1 MFVNDKMVLQLVAL
15 LKKFQIKKIVVSP
28 GSRHNK
34 LINSLQ
40 ADNYFKLYL
49 VVDERS
55 AAFFA
60 LGLIQESG
68 EPVAVTCSSGTACM
82 NYGSAIVEAFY
93 QRLPLLVLSSDRV
106 PELLNQ
112 CEDQMYDQASTF
124 INCTKYHCLLPVI
137 DTPRDE
143 WYCNR
148 IINEALIELNHHGR
162 GPVHINIP
170 FAAHH
175 GANYDVESLPDAR
188 KITLHQLPMS
198 SSEWKTISARLKGKK
213 VMVVWGQAVYPL
225 NEVEKAEN
233 TFAEKYNVAVLT
245 DKMSNCHAKNAI
257 INTTI
262 TMSIMKDNQAPALQP
277 DVVISIGANYIFN
290 NELKKYLKNGKAEH
304 WQVGYEDKV
313 CDPFHTLTDIFEM
326 PETYF
331 FNMLSENCE
340 SKTNGSYFAEWK
352 AIADIP
358 TLPQMQYC
366 ELYAITKLMSQ
377 LPANCDLQ
385 LANSQTIR
393 MAHYIPIKESIR
405 VNCNRGVNGID
416 GSMSTAVGFGAD
428 SNKPLFYITG
438 ELSFF
443 YDMNSLGNRDIKPNL
458 RIIVINNG
466 LGQEFKNVSFPGSL
480 VLGDDIDKFTAAKG
494 HFACQS
500 KTLVKD
506 YAENLGFEYLTASN
520 KEEFAEVYKR
530 FISKEL
536 TERPMLFEIFTDTK
550 DETQANYSITSIE
563 LKSKFVRKVHD
574 TLMKPELVAVKN
586 LAKKIVK

>member
-1 MFVNDKMVLQLVAL
+1 MFVNDKMVLQLVSL
-15 LKKFQIKKIVVSP
+15 LKKFGISKIVVSP

-40 ADNYFKLYL
+40 YDPYFKLYL

-60 LGLIQESG
+60 LGLIQETG

-124 INCTKYHCLLPVI
+124 ITCTKYHCQLPVI

-148 IINEALIELNHHGR
+148 IINEALIELTHHGR

-175 GANYDVESLPDAR
+175 GTSYDVEQLPDVR
-188 KITLHQLPMS
+188 KITVHQLPMDGKDWKQIS
-198 SSEWKTISARLKGKK
+198 SRLKDKK
-213 VMVVWGQAVYPL
+213 VMIIWGQAVCPL
-225 NEVEKAEN
+225 KTITDAEES
-233 TFAEKYNVAVLT
+233 FAEKYNAAVLT

-262 TMSIMKDNQAPALQP
+262 TMSIMKEQQAPALQP
-277 DVVISIGANYIFN
+277 DIVISIGANYIFN
-290 NELKKYLKNGKAEH
+290 NEIKAYLKKGNAEH
-304 WQVGYEDKV
+304 WQVGREDKV

-326 PETYF
+326 PEEYFFQMLTENCDSKTKNTYF
-331 FNMLSENCE
+331 A
-340 SKTNGSYFAEWK
+340 GWK
-352 AIADIP
+352 EIADLP
-358 TLPQMQYC
+358 TLPDMQYC

-377 LPANCDLQ
+377 LPNGCDLQ

-393 MAHYIPIKESIR
+393 MAHYIPIKEGIR

-416 GSMSTAVGFGAD
+416 GSMSTAVGFGA
-428 SNKPLFYITG
+428 NNNRPLFYITG

-443 YDMNSLGNRDIKPNL
+443 YDMNSLSIRHLSPKT
-458 RIIVINNG
+458 RILLINNSG
-466 LGQEFKNVSFPGSL
+466 GAVMYDQARNTP
-480 VLGDDIDKFTAAKG
+480 T
-494 HFACQS
+494 
-500 KTLVKD
+500 
-506 YAENLGFEYLTASN
+506 ENLPIYLAAGENKVARGWVESLGFKYVSAHN
-520 KEEFAEVYKR
+520 KEEVDAGVKTLLDDSINQPVLLEVFSNLSEDR
-530 FISKEL
+530 FCIG
-536 TERPMLFEIFTDTK
+536 D
-550 DETQANYSITSIE
+550 YV
-563 LKSKFVRKVHD
+563 KSQDQRTFSEKVGGR
-574 TLMKPELVAVKN
+574 LSRMF
-586 LAKKIVK
+586 KK

>member
-1 MFVNDKMVLQLVAL
+1 MFVNNKMVLQLVAL
-15 LKKFQIKKIVVSP
+15 LKKFQIKKIVGSP

-34 LINSLQ
+34 LVNSLQ
-40 ADNYFKLYL
+40 ADNYFELYL

-60 LGLIQESG
+60 LGLIQECG
-68 EPVAVTCSSGTACM
+68 EPVAVTCSSGTACI

-124 INCTKYHCLLPVI
+124 VGCTKYHCQLPVV

-175 GANYDVESLPDAR
+175 GTAYDVESLPDAR
-188 KITLHQLPMS
+188 KITMHQLPMS
-198 SSEWKTISARLKGKK
+198 SSEWKSISARLKDKK
-213 VMVVWGQAVYPL
+213 VMIVWGQAVNPL
-225 NEVEKAEN
+225 KKVEEVEN
-233 TFAEKYNVAVLT
+233 TFAEKYNAAILT

-277 DVVISIGANYIFN
+277 DVVISVGANYIFN
-290 NELKKYLKNGKAEH
+290 NEIKKFLKNGNAEH
-304 WQVGYEDKV
+304 WQVGSEDKV

-326 PETYF
+326 PESYF
-331 FNMLSENCE
+331 FEMLSENCAG
-340 SKTNGSYFAEWK
+340 KTKGSYFADWK

-358 TLPQMQYC
+358 TLPDMQYC

-377 LPANCDLQ
+377 LPSDSDLQ

-393 MAHYIPIKESIR
+393 MAHYIPIKPSIR

-443 YDMNSLGNRDIKPNL
+443 YDMNSLSIRHLSPKT
-458 RIIVINNG
+458 RILLINNQGGAVMYDQPRDTPVEG
-466 LGQEFKNVSFPGSL
+466 LPIYLAAGENK
-480 VLGDDIDKFTAAKG
+480 TAKG
-494 HFACQS
+494 WVES
-500 KTLVKD
+500 
-506 YAENLGFEYLTASN
+506 LGFKYVSAHN
-520 KEEFAEVYKR
+520 
-530 FISKEL
+530 
-536 TERPMLFEIFTDTK
+536 K
-550 DETQANYSITSIE
+550 DEVDAGVKFLLDESIDQPILLEVFTNLSEDRYCIGDYI
-563 LKSKFVRKVHD
+563 KSQDQRSFGEKVSGR
-574 TLMKPELVAVKN
+574 LSRMF
-586 LAKKIVK
+586 KK

>member
-1 MFVNDKMVLQLVAL
+1 MYVNDKMVLQLVAL
-15 LKKFQIKKIVVSP
+15 LKKFGIKKIVVSP

-34 LINSLQ
+34 LINSLE
-40 ADNYFKLYL
+40 ADGSFKLYL

-60 LGLIQESG
+60 LGLIQESD

-124 INCTKYHCLLPVI
+124 IGCTKYHCELPVI

-148 IINEALIELNHHGR
+148 LINEALIELTHHGR

-175 GANYDVESLPDAR
+175 GAAYNVETLPDAR
-188 KITLHQLPMS
+188 KITIHQLPFKE
-198 SSEWKTISARLKGKK
+198 SEWQMISSRLNNKK
-213 VMVVWGQAVYPL
+213 VMIIWGQAVSPL
-225 NEVEKAEN
+225 KEVEISEN
-233 TFAEKYNVAVLT
+233 AFAEKYNVAVLT

-262 TMSIMKDNQAPALQP
+262 TMSIMKDQQIPSLQP
-277 DVVISIGANYIFN
+277 DIVISVGANYIFN
-290 NELKKYLKNGKAEH
+290 NEIKAFLKKGKAEH
-304 WQVGYEDKV
+304 WQVGLEDKV

-326 PETYF
+326 PEAYF
-331 FNMLSENCE
+331 FNMLVDNCVSKSEGTYYTDW
-340 SKTNGSYFAEWK
+340 KT
-352 AIADIP
+352 IADLP
-358 TLPQMQYC
+358 TVPDMQYC

-428 SNKPLFYITG
+428 SDKPLFYITG

-443 YDMNSLGNRDIKPNL
+443 YDMNSLSIRHLSKKT
-458 RIIVINNG
+458 RILLINNQG
-466 LGQEFKNVSFPGSL
+466 GAVMY
-480 VLGDDIDKFTAAKG
+480 DKPRNTATNELPIYLAAGESKVAKG
-494 HFACQS
+494 WVES
-500 KTLVKD
+500 
-506 YAENLGFEYLTASN
+506 LGFKYLTATN
-520 KEEFAEVYKR
+520 KKEVDAGVNVLLDESINSPVLLEVFTNLSEDKFCICDYLRSQDQRSFGEKVSEK
-530 FISKEL
+530 ISS
-536 TERPMLFEIFTDTK
+536 MF
-550 DETQANYSITSIE
+550 
-563 LKSKFVRKVHD
+563 
-574 TLMKPELVAVKN
+574 
-586 LAKKIVK
+586 KK

>member
-1 MFVNDKMVLQLVAL
+1 MYVNDKMVLQLIAL
-15 LKKFQIKKIVVSP
+15 LKKFGIKKIVVSP

-34 LINSLQ
+34 FVNSLQ
-40 ADNYFKLYL
+40 VDGSFKLYL

-82 NYGSAIVEAFY
+82 NYGSAIVEAYY

-112 CEDQMYDQASTF
+112 CEDQMYDQVSTF
-124 INCTKYHCLLPVI
+124 ATCTKYHCQLPVVESSI
-137 DTPRDE
+137 DE

-148 IINEALIELNHHGR
+148 IINEALIELTHHGR

-170 FAAHH
+170 FANHH
-175 GANYDVESLPDAR
+175 GTAYDVKELPDVR
-188 KITLHQLPMS
+188 KITLHQLPMLSDDWNLLS
-198 SSEWKTISARLKGKK
+198 SRLKGKK
-213 VMVVWGQAVYPL
+213 VMVVWGQSVVPL
-225 NEVEKAEN
+225 KEVEIAEN
-233 TFAEKYNVAVLT
+233 AFADKYDVTVLT

-262 TMSIMKDNQAPALQP
+262 TMSIMKYNQAPALQP
-277 DVVISIGANYIFN
+277 DIVISVGANYIFN
-290 NELKKYLKNGKAEH
+290 NELKRYLKNGNAEH
-304 WQVGYEDKV
+304 WQVGMEDKV

-331 FNMLSENCE
+331 FNMLAEKGECNA
-340 SKTNGSYFAEWK
+340 KGSYFADWK

-358 TLPQMQYC
+358 TLPDMQYC

-377 LPANCDLQ
+377 LPENCDLQ

-428 SNKPLFYITG
+428 SNRLLFYITG

-443 YDMNSLGNRDIKPNL
+443 YDMNSLSIRHISPKT
-458 RIIVINNG
+458 RILLINNQG
-466 LGQEFKNVSFPGSL
+466 GAVMY
-480 VLGDDIDKFTAAKG
+480 DKPRNTPTDELPIYLAAGETKVAKG
-494 HFACQS
+494 WVES
-500 KTLVKD
+500 
-506 YAENLGFEYLTASN
+506 LGFKYLIAHN
-520 KEEFAEVYKR
+520 KKEVDAGVKVLLDEDIERPILLEVFTNLSEDRYCIGDYIQSQDQRTFAE
-530 FISKEL
+530 
-536 TERPMLFEIFTDTK
+536 
-550 DETQANYSITSIE
+550 
-563 LKSKFVRKVHD
+563 KVGGK
-574 TLMKPELVAVKN
+574 LSRMF
-586 LAKKIVK
+586 KK

>member
-1 MFVNDKMVLQLVAL
+1 MYVNDKMVLQLVAL
-15 LKKFQIKKIVVSP
+15 LKKFGIKKIVVSP

-34 LINSLQ
+34 LINSLE
-40 ADNYFKLYL
+40 ADGSFKLYL

-60 LGLIQESG
+60 LGLIQESD

-124 INCTKYHCLLPVI
+124 IGCTKYHCELPVI

-148 IINEALIELNHHGR
+148 LINEALIELTHHGR

-175 GANYDVESLPDAR
+175 GAAYNVETLPDAR
-188 KITLHQLPMS
+188 KITIHQLPFKE
-198 SSEWKTISARLKGKK
+198 SEWQMISSRLNNKK
-213 VMVVWGQAVYPL
+213 VMIIWGQAVSPL
-225 NEVEKAEN
+225 KEVEISEN
-233 TFAEKYNVAVLT
+233 AFAEKYNAAVLT

-262 TMSIMKDNQAPALQP
+262 TMSIMKDQQIPSLQP
-277 DVVISIGANYIFN
+277 DIVISVGANYIFN
-290 NELKKYLKNGKAEH
+290 NEIKAFLKKGKAEH
-304 WQVGYEDKV
+304 WQVGLEDKV

-326 PETYF
+326 PEAYF
-331 FNMLSENCE
+331 FNMLVDNSVSKSEGTYYTDW
-340 SKTNGSYFAEWK
+340 KT
-352 AIADIP
+352 IADLP
-358 TLPQMQYC
+358 TVPDMQYC

-428 SNKPLFYITG
+428 SDKPLFYITG

-443 YDMNSLGNRDIKPNL
+443 YDMNSLSIRHLSKKT
-458 RIIVINNG
+458 RILLINNQG
-466 LGQEFKNVSFPGSL
+466 GAVMY
-480 VLGDDIDKFTAAKG
+480 DKPRNTATNELPIYLAAGESKVAKG
-494 HFACQS
+494 WVES
-500 KTLVKD
+500 
-506 YAENLGFEYLTASN
+506 LGFKYLTATN
-520 KEEFAEVYKR
+520 KKEVDAGINVLLDESINSPVLLEVFTNLSEDKFCICDYLRSQDQRSFGEKVSEK
-530 FISKEL
+530 ISS
-536 TERPMLFEIFTDTK
+536 MF
-550 DETQANYSITSIE
+550 
-563 LKSKFVRKVHD
+563 
-574 TLMKPELVAVKN
+574 
-586 LAKKIVK
+586 KK

>member
-1 MFVNDKMVLQLVAL
+1 MYVNDKMVLQLVAL
-15 LKKFQIKKIVVSP
+15 LKKFGIKKVVVSP

-34 LINSLQ
+34 LINTLQ
-40 ADNYFKLYL
+40 ADGSFKLYL

-60 LGLIQESG
+60 LGLIQECG
-68 EPVAVTCSSGTACM
+68 DPVAVTCSSGTACM

-124 INCTKYHCLLPVI
+124 IGCTKYHCQLPVI

-148 IINEALIELNHHGR
+148 LINEALIELTHHGR

-175 GANYDVESLPDAR
+175 GTAYDVESLPDVR
-188 KITLHQLPMS
+188 KITLHQLPMKSVDWKSVS
-198 SSEWKTISARLKGKK
+198 SRLKGKK
-213 VMVVWGQAVYPL
+213 VMIIWGQAVVPL
-225 NEVEKAEN
+225 KDVEASEN
-233 TFAEKYNVAVLT
+233 VFAEKYDAAVLT
-245 DKMSNCHAKNAI
+245 DKMSNCHANNAI

-262 TMSIMKDNQAPALQP
+262 TMSIMKEQQAPALQP
-277 DVVISIGANYIFN
+277 DVVISVGANYIFN
-290 NELKKYLKNGKAEH
+290 NEIKSYLKNGHAEH
-304 WQVGYEDKV
+304 WQVGMEDKV

-326 PETYF
+326 PEACF
-331 FNMLSENCE
+331 FEMLVENCE
-340 SKTNGSYFAEWK
+340 SKTKGSYFAEWK

-358 TLPQMQYC
+358 TLPDMQYC

-377 LPANCDLQ
+377 LPASCDLQ

-393 MAHYIPIKESIR
+393 MAHYIPIKDSIR

-428 SNKPLFYITG
+428 SDKPLFYITG

-443 YDMNSLGNRDIKPNL
+443 YDMNSLCIRHLSKKT
-458 RIIVINNG
+458 RILLINNQG
-466 LGQEFKNVSFPGSL
+466 GAVMYDRPRG
-480 VLGDDIDKFTAAKG
+480 TATADLPIYLAAGENKIAKG
-494 HFACQS
+494 W
-500 KTLVKD
+500 
-506 YAENLGFEYLTASN
+506 AESLGFKY
-520 KEEFAEVYKR
+520 
-530 FISKEL
+530 
-536 TERPMLFEIFTDTK
+536 
-550 DETQANYSITSIE
+550 
-563 LKSKFVRKVHD
+563 
-574 TLMKPELVAVKN
+574 
-586 LAKKIVK
+586 

>member
-15 LKKFQIKKIVVSP
+15 LKKFGVSKIVVSP

-55 AAFFA
+55 AGFFA
-60 LGLIQESG
+60 LGLIQETG
-68 EPVAVTCSSGTACM
+68 EPVAVTCSSGTACI

-124 INCTKYHCLLPVI
+124 VNCTKYHCQLPVV

-148 IINEALIELNHHGR
+148 IINEALIELTHHGR

-170 FAAHH
+170 FAQHH
-175 GANYDVESLPDAR
+175 GTNYDVVALPDAR
-188 KITLHQLPMS
+188 KITLHQLPMTETDWKSVS
-198 SSEWKTISARLKGKK
+198 SRLVGKK
-213 VMVVWGQAVYPL
+213 VMIVWGQSVVPL
-225 NEVEKAEN
+225 RDVEKSEN
-233 TFAEKYNVAVLT
+233 EFAKKYNAVVLT
-245 DKMSNCHAKNAI
+245 DKMSNCHANNAI

-262 TMSIMKDNQAPALQP
+262 TMSIMKYNQASSLQP
-277 DVVISIGANYIFN
+277 DIVISIGANYIFN
-290 NELKKYLKNGKAEH
+290 NELKAYLKSGNAEH
-304 WQVGYEDKV
+304 WQVGLEDKV

-326 PETYF
+326 PEKYF
-331 FNMLSENCE
+331 FDKLSENVVSE
-340 SKTNGSYFAEWK
+340 TASNYYEGWK
-352 AIADIP
+352 IISEIP
-358 TLPQMQYC
+358 ALPDMQYC

-377 LPANCDLQ
+377 LPENCDLQ

-393 MAHYIPIKESIR
+393 MAHYIPINNNIR

-416 GSMSTAVGFGAD
+416 GSMSTAVGFGSESD
-428 SNKPLFYITG
+428 KPLYYITG

-443 YDMNSLGNRDIKPNL
+443 YDMNSLSIRHLSKKM
-458 RIIVINNG
+458 RILLINNQG
-466 LGQEFKNVSFPGSL
+466 GAVMY
-480 VLGDDIDKFTAAKG
+480 DKPRNTPTNNLPIYLAAGENKVAKG
-494 HFACQS
+494 W
-500 KTLVKD
+500 
-506 YAENLGFEYLTASN
+506 AESLGFKYLTATN
-520 KEEFAEVYKR
+520 KEEVDSGVKTLLDDKIESPVLLEVFTNLSEDR
-530 FISKEL
+530 FCIN
-536 TERPMLFEIFTDTK
+536 D
-550 DETQANYSITSIE
+550 Y
-563 LKSKFVRKVHD
+563 VRSQDQRSLIDKV
-574 TLMKPELVAVKN
+574 LVRLNKMFQ
-586 LAKKIVK
+586 K

>member
-34 LINSLQ
+34 LVNTLQ

-124 INCTKYHCLLPVI
+124 INCTKYHCQLPVI

-198 SSEWKTISARLKGKK
+198 SSEWETISARLKGKK

-225 NEVEKAEN
+225 KEVEKAEN
-233 TFAEKYNVAVLT
+233 SFSEKYNVAVLT

-262 TMSIMKDNQAPALQP
+262 TMSIMKENQAPALQP

-290 NELKKYLKNGKAEH
+290 NELKRYLKNGKAEH
-304 WQVGYEDKV
+304 WQVGFEDKV

-443 YDMNSLGNRDIKPNL
+443 YDMNSLSIRHLSNKT
-458 RIIVINNG
+458 RILLINNQGGAVMYDQPRNTPVEG
-466 LGQEFKNVSFPGSL
+466 LPIYLAAGETK
-480 VLGDDIDKFTAAKG
+480 TAKG
-494 HFACQS
+494 WVES
-500 KTLVKD
+500 
-506 YAENLGFEYLTASN
+506 LGFKYLSAKN
-520 KEEFAEVYKR
+520 KEEVDAGVNVLLDESINQPVLLEV
-530 FISKEL
+530 
-536 TERPMLFEIFTDTK
+536 FTNLSEDRYCIG
-550 DETQANYSITSIE
+550 DYIHSQDQRSFGE
-563 LKSKFVRKVHD
+563 KVSGR
-574 TLMKPELVAVKN
+574 LSRMF
-586 LAKKIVK
+586 KK

>member
-1 MFVNDKMVLQLVAL
+1 MFVNNKMVLQLVAL

-34 LINSLQ
+34 LVNSLQ
-40 ADNYFKLYL
+40 ADNYFELYL

-60 LGLIQESG
+60 LGLIQECG
-68 EPVAVTCSSGTACM
+68 EPVAVTCSSGTACI

-124 INCTKYHCLLPVI
+124 VGCTKYHCQLPVV

-175 GANYDVESLPDAR
+175 GTAYDVESLPDAR
-188 KITLHQLPMS
+188 KITMHQLPMS
-198 SSEWKTISARLKGKK
+198 SSEWKSISARLKDKK
-213 VMVVWGQAVYPL
+213 VMIVWGQAVNPL
-225 NEVEKAEN
+225 KKVEEVEN
-233 TFAEKYNVAVLT
+233 TFAEKYNAAILT

-277 DVVISIGANYIFN
+277 DVVISVGANYIFN
-290 NELKKYLKNGKAEH
+290 NEIKKFLKNGNAEH
-304 WQVGYEDKV
+304 WQVGSEDKV

-326 PETYF
+326 PESYF
-331 FNMLSENCE
+331 FEMLSENCAG
-340 SKTNGSYFAEWK
+340 KTKGSYFADWK

-358 TLPQMQYC
+358 TLPDMQYC

-377 LPANCDLQ
+377 LPPDSDLQ

-393 MAHYIPIKESIR
+393 MAHYIPIKPSIR

-443 YDMNSLGNRDIKPNL
+443 YDMNSLSIRHLSPKT
-458 RIIVINNG
+458 RILLINNQGGAVMYDQPRDTPVEG
-466 LGQEFKNVSFPGSL
+466 LPIYLAAGENK
-480 VLGDDIDKFTAAKG
+480 TAKG
-494 HFACQS
+494 WVES
-500 KTLVKD
+500 
-506 YAENLGFEYLTASN
+506 LGFKYVSAHN
-520 KEEFAEVYKR
+520 
-530 FISKEL
+530 
-536 TERPMLFEIFTDTK
+536 K
-550 DETQANYSITSIE
+550 DEVDAGVKVLLDESIDQPILLEVFTNLSEDRYCIGDYI
-563 LKSKFVRKVHD
+563 KSQDQRSFGEKVSGR
-574 TLMKPELVAVKN
+574 LSRMF
-586 LAKKIVK
+586 KK

>member
-15 LKKFQIKKIVVSP
+15 LKKFGVSKIVVSP

-40 ADNYFKLYL
+40 ADNFFKLYL

-60 LGLIQESG
+60 LGLIQECG
-68 EPVAVTCSSGTACM
+68 DPVAVTCSSGTACM

-124 INCTKYHCLLPVI
+124 ATCTKYHCQLPVI

-148 IINEALIELNHHGR
+148 LINEALIELTHHGR

-175 GANYDVESLPDAR
+175 GTAYDVENLPDAR
-188 KITLHQLPMS
+188 KITLHRLPMDKK
-198 SSEWKTISARLKGKK
+198 EWENISARLMDKK
-213 VMVVWGQAVYPL
+213 VMVIWGQAVCPL
-225 NEVEKAEN
+225 KDVEAAEN
-233 TFAEKYNVAVLT
+233 KFAEKYDAVVLT
-245 DKMSNCHAKNAI
+245 DKMSNCHANNAI

-262 TMSIMKDNQAPALQP
+262 TMRVMKRQQAPALQP
-277 DVVISIGANYIFN
+277 DIVISIGANYIFN
-290 NELKKYLKNGKAEH
+290 NEIKAYLRNGKAEH
-304 WQVGYEDKV
+304 WQVGLEDKV
-313 CDPFHTLTDIFEM
+313 CDPFHTLTDMFEM
-326 PETYF
+326 PEAYF
-331 FNMLSENCE
+331 FAMLTEHCGG
-340 SKTNGSYFAEWK
+340 KTQGSYFRGWKEIAE
-352 AIADIP
+352 IP
-358 TLPQMQYC
+358 TLPDMQYC

-377 LPANCDLQ
+377 LPSNCDLQ

-393 MAHYIPIKESIR
+393 MAHYIPIKNGIR

-416 GSMSTAVGFGAD
+416 GSMSTAVGYGAE
-428 SNKPLFYITG
+428 SNRLLFYITG

-443 YDMNSLGNRDIKPNL
+443 YDMNSLSIRHLSPKT
-458 RIIVINNG
+458 RILLTNNHGGAVMYDQPRNTPIEG
-466 LGQEFKNVSFPGSL
+466 LPIYLAAGESKH
-480 VLGDDIDKFTAAKG
+480 AKG
-494 HFACQS
+494 W
-500 KTLVKD
+500 
-506 YAENLGFEYLTASN
+506 AESLGFRYLSATN
-520 KEEFAEVYKR
+520 KEEVDAGVKVLLDESIDTPVILEVFTNLSEDR
-530 FISKEL
+530 FC
-536 TERPMLFEIFTDTK
+536 
-550 DETQANYSITSIE
+550 IE
-563 LKSKFVRKVHD
+563 DYIQSQDQRTFIEKVVGKLSRILKK
-574 TLMKPELVAVKN
+574 
-586 LAKKIVK
+586 

>member
-1 MFVNDKMVLQLVAL
+1 MYVNDKMVLQLVAL
-15 LKKFQIKKIVVSP
+15 LKKFRIKKIVVSP

-34 LINSLQ
+34 LINTLEAEGS
-40 ADNYFKLYL
+40 FKLYL

-60 LGLIQESG
+60 LGLIQECG

-124 INCTKYHCLLPVI
+124 ITCTKYHCQLPVI

-175 GANYDVESLPDAR
+175 GTAYDVDILPDAR
-188 KITLHQLPMS
+188 KISMHQLPMM
-198 SSEWKTISARLKGKK
+198 SSEWKSISARLRGKK
-213 VMVVWGQAVYPL
+213 VMIIWGQAVSPL
-225 NEVEKAEN
+225 KDVETAEN
-233 TFAEKYNVAVLT
+233 SFAEMYDAAILT
-245 DKMSNCHAKNAI
+245 DKMSNCHSKNAI

-262 TMSIMKDNQAPALQP
+262 TMNIMKDNQVPALQP
-277 DVVISIGANYIFN
+277 DIVISVGANYIFN
-290 NELKKYLKNGKAEH
+290 NEIKAFLKKGNAEH
-304 WQVGYEDKV
+304 WQVGLEDKV

-326 PETYF
+326 PEAYF
-331 FNMLSENCE
+331 FNMLTENCDN
-340 SKTNGSYFAEWK
+340 KTKGSYFADWK
-352 AIADIP
+352 VIADIP
-358 TLPQMQYC
+358 TLPDMQYC

-393 MAHYIPIKESIR
+393 MAHYIPIKDDIR

-416 GSMSTAVGFGAD
+416 GSMSTALGFGAE
-428 SNKPLFYITG
+428 SGRPLFYITG

-443 YDMNSLGNRDIKPNL
+443 YDMNSLSIRHLSNKT
-458 RIIVINNG
+458 RILLINNHGGAVMYDQPRNTPVEG
-466 LGQEFKNVSFPGSL
+466 LPIYLAAGETK
-480 VLGDDIDKFTAAKG
+480 IAKG
-494 HFACQS
+494 WVES
-500 KTLVKD
+500 
-506 YAENLGFEYLTASN
+506 LGFKYISAKN
-520 KEEFAEVYKR
+520 KGEVDAGVKMLLDES
-530 FISKEL
+530 ISQPIVLEVFTNLSEDRYCIGDYIKSQDQRSFGEKVSSRL
-536 TERPMLFEIFTDTK
+536 SRML
-550 DETQANYSITSIE
+550 
-563 LKSKFVRKVHD
+563 
-574 TLMKPELVAVKN
+574 
-586 LAKKIVK
+586 KK

>member
-1 MFVNDKMVLQLVAL
+1 MFVNDKLVLQLVSL
-15 LKKFQIKKIVVSP
+15 LKKFGISKIVVSP

-40 ADNYFKLYL
+40 NDPFFKLYL

-68 EPVAVTCSSGTACM
+68 EPVAITCSSGTACM

-124 INCTKYHCLLPVI
+124 ITCTKYHCQLPVI

-148 IINEALIELNHHGR
+148 LINEALIELTHHGR

-170 FAAHH
+170 FAKHH
-175 GANYDVESLPDAR
+175 GTAYDVEKLPDVR
-188 KITLHQLPMS
+188 KITLHQLPMNS
-198 SSEWKTISARLKGKK
+198 EEWKKISLRLKDKK
-213 VMVVWGQAVYPL
+213 VMIIWGQTVCQLEAVA
-225 NEVEKAEN
+225 KAEEG
-233 TFAEKYNVAVLT
+233 FAEKYNVAVLT

-262 TMSIMKDNQAPALQP
+262 TMSLMNAQQAPALQP

-290 NELKKYLKNGKAEH
+290 NEIKIYLKDGNAEH
-304 WQVGYEDKV
+304 WQVGREDKV
-313 CDPFHTLTDIFEM
+313 CDPFHTLSDIFEM
-326 PETYF
+326 PEDYFFQMLTENCDCETNDTYF
-331 FNMLSENCE
+331 A
-340 SKTNGSYFAEWK
+340 GWK
-352 AIADIP
+352 EIADIP
-358 TLPQMQYC
+358 TLPDMQYC

-377 LPANCDLQ
+377 LPDDCDLQ

-393 MAHYIPIKESIR
+393 MAHYIPIKDGIR

-416 GSMSTAVGFGAD
+416 GSMSTAVGYGA
-428 SNKPLFYITG
+428 SNNRPLFYITG

-443 YDMNSLGNRDIKPNL
+443 YDMNSLSIRHLSPQM
-458 RIIVINNG
+458 RILLINNSG
-466 LGQEFKNVSFPGSL
+466 GAVMYDQARNTPIANLPIYLAAGENKV
-480 VLGDDIDKFTAAKG
+480 AKG
-494 HFACQS
+494 WVES
-500 KTLVKD
+500 
-506 YAENLGFEYLTASN
+506 LGFKYLSAH
-520 KEEFAEVYKR
+520 
-530 FISKEL
+530 SKEDVDAGV
-536 TERPMLFEIFTDTK
+536 EILLD
-550 DETQANYSITSIE
+550 QSINQPVLLEVFSNLSEDRYCINDY
-563 LKSKFVRKVHD
+563 VRSQDHRSLAEKVSGR
-574 TLMKPELVAVKN
+574 LSRMF
-586 LAKKIVK
+586 KK

>member
-15 LKKFQIKKIVVSP
+15 LKKFQIKRIVVSP

-34 LINSLQ
+34 LVNSLQ
-40 ADNYFKLYL
+40 ADNFFKLYL

-60 LGLIQESG
+60 LGLIQECG

-93 QRLPLLVLSSDRV
+93 QRLPLLVLSSDRI

-124 INCTKYHCLLPVI
+124 IECTKYHCQLPVI
-137 DTPRDE
+137 DNPIDE

-148 IINEALIELNHHGR
+148 IINEALIELDHHGR

-175 GANYDVESLPDAR
+175 GTTYDVASLPDAR
-188 KITLHQLPMS
+188 KITMHQLPMKP
-198 SSEWKTISARLKGKK
+198 SEWRTISARLKGKK
-213 VMVVWGQAVYPL
+213 VMVIWGQAVNPL
-225 NEVEKAEN
+225 KDVEMAEKA
-233 TFAEKYNVAVLT
+233 FAKKYNVAVLT
-245 DKMSNCHAKNAI
+245 DKISNCHVDNAI

-262 TMSIMKDNQAPALQP
+262 TMNIMKKNQVPALQP

-290 NELKKYLKNGKAEH
+290 NEIKSFLKKGNAEH
-304 WQVGYEDKV
+304 WQVGREDKV

-326 PETYF
+326 PEEYF
-331 FNMLSENCE
+331 FNMLSENCQN
-340 SKTNGSYFAEWK
+340 KTTGSYFAEWK

-358 TLPQMQYC
+358 TLPEMQYC

-377 LPANCDLQ
+377 LPSNCDLQ

-416 GSMSTAVGFGAD
+416 GSMSTAIGFGAN

-443 YDMNSLGNRDIKPNL
+443 YDMNSLSIRHLSNKI
-458 RIIVINNG
+458 RILLINNEGGAVMYDQPRNTPVEG
-466 LGQEFKNVSFPGSL
+466 LPIYLAAGETK
-480 VLGDDIDKFTAAKG
+480 TAKG
-494 HFACQS
+494 WVES
-500 KTLVKD
+500 
-506 YAENLGFEYLTASN
+506 LGFKYLSAN
-520 KEEFAEVYKR
+520 N
-530 FISKEL
+530 
-536 TERPMLFEIFTDTK
+536 K
-550 DETQANYSITSIE
+550 DEVDVGVKVLLDESINQPILLEVFTNLSEDRYCINDY
-563 LKSKFVRKVHD
+563 VRSQDQRSFGEKVSEK
-574 TLMKPELVAVKN
+574 LSRMF
-586 LAKKIVK
+586 KK

>member
-1 MFVNDKMVLQLVAL
+1 MYVNDKMVLQLVAL
-15 LKKFQIKKIVVSP
+15 LKKFGIKRIVVSP

-34 LINSLQ
+34 LINSLE
-40 ADNYFKLYL
+40 ADGSFKLYL

-60 LGLIQESG
+60 LGLIQESD

-124 INCTKYHCLLPVI
+124 IGCTKYHCELPVI

-148 IINEALIELNHHGR
+148 LINEALIELTHHGR

-175 GANYDVESLPDAR
+175 GAAYNVETLPDAR
-188 KITLHQLPMS
+188 KITIHQLPFKE
-198 SSEWKTISARLKGKK
+198 SEWQMISSRLNNKK
-213 VMVVWGQAVYPL
+213 VMIIWGQAVSPL
-225 NEVEKAEN
+225 KEVETSEN
-233 TFAEKYNVAVLT
+233 AFAEKYNVAVLT

-262 TMSIMKDNQAPALQP
+262 TMSIMKDQQIPSLQP
-277 DVVISIGANYIFN
+277 DIVISVGANYIFN
-290 NELKKYLKNGKAEH
+290 NEIKAFLKKGKAEH
-304 WQVGYEDKV
+304 WQVGLEDKV

-326 PETYF
+326 PEAYF
-331 FNMLSENCE
+331 FNMLVDNCVSKSEGTYYTDW
-340 SKTNGSYFAEWK
+340 KTL
-352 AIADIP
+352 ADLP
-358 TLPQMQYC
+358 TVPDMQYC

-428 SNKPLFYITG
+428 SDKPLFYITG

-443 YDMNSLGNRDIKPNL
+443 YDMNSLSIRHLSKKT
-458 RIIVINNG
+458 RILLINNQG
-466 LGQEFKNVSFPGSL
+466 GAVMY
-480 VLGDDIDKFTAAKG
+480 DKPRNTATNELPIYLAAGESKVAKG
-494 HFACQS
+494 WVES
-500 KTLVKD
+500 
-506 YAENLGFEYLTASN
+506 LGFKYLTATN
-520 KEEFAEVYKR
+520 KKEVDAGVNVLLDESINSPVLLEVFTNLSEDKFCIYDYLRSQDQRSFGEKVSGK
-530 FISKEL
+530 ISS
-536 TERPMLFEIFTDTK
+536 MF
-550 DETQANYSITSIE
+550 
-563 LKSKFVRKVHD
+563 
-574 TLMKPELVAVKN
+574 
-586 LAKKIVK
+586 KK

>member
-15 LKKFQIKKIVVSP
+15 LKKFGVSKIVVSP

-55 AAFFA
+55 AGFFA
-60 LGLIQESG
+60 LGLIQETG
-68 EPVAVTCSSGTACM
+68 EPVAVTCSSGTACI

-124 INCTKYHCLLPVI
+124 VNCTKYHCQLPVV

-148 IINEALIELNHHGR
+148 IINEALIELTHHGR

-170 FAAHH
+170 FAQHH
-175 GANYDVESLPDAR
+175 GTSYDVVALPDAR
-188 KITLHQLPMS
+188 KITLHQLPMTETDWKSVS
-198 SSEWKTISARLKGKK
+198 SRLVGKK
-213 VMVVWGQAVYPL
+213 VMIVWGQSVVPL
-225 NEVEKAEN
+225 RDVEKSEN
-233 TFAEKYNVAVLT
+233 EFAKKYNAVVLT
-245 DKMSNCHAKNAI
+245 DKMSNCHANNAI

-262 TMSIMKDNQAPALQP
+262 TMSIMKYNQASSLQP
-277 DVVISIGANYIFN
+277 DIVISIGANYIFN
-290 NELKKYLKNGKAEH
+290 NELKAYLKSGNAEH
-304 WQVGYEDKV
+304 WQVGLEDKV

-326 PETYF
+326 PEKYF
-331 FNMLSENCE
+331 FDKLSENVVSE
-340 SKTNGSYFAEWK
+340 TASNYYEGWK
-352 AIADIP
+352 IISEIP
-358 TLPQMQYC
+358 ALPDMQYC

-377 LPANCDLQ
+377 LPENCDLQ

-393 MAHYIPIKESIR
+393 MAHYIPINNNIR

-416 GSMSTAVGFGAD
+416 GSMSTAVGFGSESD
-428 SNKPLFYITG
+428 KPLYYITG

-443 YDMNSLGNRDIKPNL
+443 YDMNSLSIRHLSKKM
-458 RIIVINNG
+458 RILLINNQG
-466 LGQEFKNVSFPGSL
+466 GAVMY
-480 VLGDDIDKFTAAKG
+480 DKPRNTPTNNLPIYLAAGENKVAKG
-494 HFACQS
+494 W
-500 KTLVKD
+500 
-506 YAENLGFEYLTASN
+506 AESLGFKYLTATN
-520 KEEFAEVYKR
+520 KEEVDSGVKTLLDDKIESPVLLEVFTNLSEDR
-530 FISKEL
+530 FCIN
-536 TERPMLFEIFTDTK
+536 D
-550 DETQANYSITSIE
+550 Y
-563 LKSKFVRKVHD
+563 VRSQDQRSLIDKV
-574 TLMKPELVAVKN
+574 LVRLNKMFQ
-586 LAKKIVK
+586 K

>member
-1 MFVNDKMVLQLVAL
+1 MYVNDKMVLQLVAL
-15 LKKFQIKKIVVSP
+15 LKKFGIKRIVVSP

-34 LINSLQ
+34 LINSLE
-40 ADNYFKLYL
+40 ADGSFKLYL

-60 LGLIQESG
+60 LGLIQESD

-124 INCTKYHCLLPVI
+124 IGCTKYHCELPVI

-148 IINEALIELNHHGR
+148 LINEALIELTHHGR

-175 GANYDVESLPDAR
+175 GAAYNVETLPDAR
-188 KITLHQLPMS
+188 KITIHQLPFKE
-198 SSEWKTISARLKGKK
+198 SEWQMISSRLNNKK
-213 VMVVWGQAVYPL
+213 VMIIWGQAVSPL
-225 NEVEKAEN
+225 KEVETSEN
-233 TFAEKYNVAVLT
+233 AFAEKYNVAVLT

-262 TMSIMKDNQAPALQP
+262 TMSIMKDQQIPSLQP
-277 DVVISIGANYIFN
+277 DIVISVGANYIFN
-290 NELKKYLKNGKAEH
+290 NEIKAFLKKGKAEH
-304 WQVGYEDKV
+304 WQVGLEDKV

-326 PETYF
+326 PEAYF
-331 FNMLSENCE
+331 FNMLVDNCVSKSEGTYYTDW
-340 SKTNGSYFAEWK
+340 KT
-352 AIADIP
+352 IADLP
-358 TLPQMQYC
+358 TVPDMQYC

-428 SNKPLFYITG
+428 SDKPLFYITG

-443 YDMNSLGNRDIKPNL
+443 YDMNSLSIRHLSKKT
-458 RIIVINNG
+458 RILLINNQG
-466 LGQEFKNVSFPGSL
+466 GAVMY
-480 VLGDDIDKFTAAKG
+480 DKPRNTATNELPIYLAAGESKVAKG
-494 HFACQS
+494 WVES
-500 KTLVKD
+500 
-506 YAENLGFEYLTASN
+506 LGFKYLTATN
-520 KEEFAEVYKR
+520 KKDVDAGVNVLLDESINSPVLLEVFTNLSEDKFCIYDYLRSQDQRSFGEKVSEK
-530 FISKEL
+530 ISS
-536 TERPMLFEIFTDTK
+536 MF
-550 DETQANYSITSIE
+550 
-563 LKSKFVRKVHD
+563 
-574 TLMKPELVAVKN
+574 
-586 LAKKIVK
+586 KK

>member
-1 MFVNDKMVLQLVAL
+1 MYVNDKMVLQLVAL
-15 LKKFQIKKIVVSP
+15 LKKFGIKKIVVSP

-34 LINSLQ
+34 LINSLE
-40 ADNYFKLYL
+40 ADGSFKLYL

-60 LGLIQESG
+60 LGLIQESD

-124 INCTKYHCLLPVI
+124 IGCTKYHCELPVI

-148 IINEALIELNHHGR
+148 LINEALIELTHHGR

-175 GANYDVESLPDAR
+175 GAAYNVETLPDAR
-188 KITLHQLPMS
+188 KITIHQLPFKE
-198 SSEWKTISARLKGKK
+198 SEWQMISSRLNNKK
-213 VMVVWGQAVYPL
+213 VMIIWGQAVSPL
-225 NEVEKAEN
+225 KEVEISEN
-233 TFAEKYNVAVLT
+233 AFAEKYNVAVLT

-262 TMSIMKDNQAPALQP
+262 TMSIMKDQQIPSLQP
-277 DVVISIGANYIFN
+277 DIVISVGANYIFN
-290 NELKKYLKNGKAEH
+290 NEIKAFLKKGKAEH
-304 WQVGYEDKV
+304 WQVGLEDKV

-326 PETYF
+326 PEAYF
-331 FNMLSENCE
+331 FNMLVDNCVSKSEGTYYTDW
-340 SKTNGSYFAEWK
+340 KT
-352 AIADIP
+352 IADLP
-358 TLPQMQYC
+358 TVPDMQYC

-428 SNKPLFYITG
+428 CDKPLFYITG

-443 YDMNSLGNRDIKPNL
+443 YDMNSLSIRHLSKKT
-458 RIIVINNG
+458 RILLINNQG
-466 LGQEFKNVSFPGSL
+466 GAVMY
-480 VLGDDIDKFTAAKG
+480 DKPRNTATNELPIYLAAGESKVAKG
-494 HFACQS
+494 WVES
-500 KTLVKD
+500 
-506 YAENLGFEYLTASN
+506 LGFKYLTATN
-520 KEEFAEVYKR
+520 KKEVDAGVNVLLDESINSPVLLEVFTNLSEDKFCICDYLRSQDQRSFGEKVSEK
-530 FISKEL
+530 ISS
-536 TERPMLFEIFTDTK
+536 MF
-550 DETQANYSITSIE
+550 
-563 LKSKFVRKVHD
+563 
-574 TLMKPELVAVKN
+574 
-586 LAKKIVK
+586 KK

>member
-1 MFVNDKMVLQLVAL
+1 MYVNDKMVLQLVAL
-15 LKKFQIKKIVVSP
+15 LKKFGIKRIVVSP

-34 LINSLQ
+34 LINSLE
-40 ADNYFKLYL
+40 ADGSFKLYL

-60 LGLIQESG
+60 LGLIQESD

-124 INCTKYHCLLPVI
+124 IGCTKYHCELPVI

-148 IINEALIELNHHGR
+148 LINEALIELTHHGR

-175 GANYDVESLPDAR
+175 GAAYNVETLPDAR
-188 KITLHQLPMS
+188 KITIHQLPFKE
-198 SSEWKTISARLKGKK
+198 SEWQMISSRLNNKK
-213 VMVVWGQAVYPL
+213 VMIIWGQAVSPL
-225 NEVEKAEN
+225 KEVETSEN
-233 TFAEKYNVAVLT
+233 AFAEQYNVAVLT

-262 TMSIMKDNQAPALQP
+262 TMSIMKDQQIPSLQP
-277 DVVISIGANYIFN
+277 DIVISVGANYIFN
-290 NELKKYLKNGKAEH
+290 NEIKAFLKKGKAEH
-304 WQVGYEDKV
+304 WQVGLEDKV

-326 PETYF
+326 PEAYF
-331 FNMLSENCE
+331 FNMLVDNCVSKSEGTYYTDW
-340 SKTNGSYFAEWK
+340 KT
-352 AIADIP
+352 IADLP
-358 TLPQMQYC
+358 TVPDMQYC

-428 SNKPLFYITG
+428 SDKPLFYITG

-443 YDMNSLGNRDIKPNL
+443 YDMNSLSIRHLSKKT
-458 RIIVINNG
+458 RILLINNQG
-466 LGQEFKNVSFPGSL
+466 GAVMY
-480 VLGDDIDKFTAAKG
+480 DKPRNTAANELPIYLAAGESKVAKG
-494 HFACQS
+494 WVES
-500 KTLVKD
+500 
-506 YAENLGFEYLTASN
+506 LGFKYLTATN
-520 KEEFAEVYKR
+520 KKEVDAGVNVLLDESINSPVLLEVFTNLSEDKFCIYDYLRSQDQRSFGEKVSEK
-530 FISKEL
+530 ISS
-536 TERPMLFEIFTDTK
+536 MF
-550 DETQANYSITSIE
+550 
-563 LKSKFVRKVHD
+563 
-574 TLMKPELVAVKN
+574 
-586 LAKKIVK
+586 KK

>member
-15 LKKFQIKKIVVSP
+15 LKKFGVSKIVVSP

-55 AAFFA
+55 AGFFA
-60 LGLIQESG
+60 LGLIQETG
-68 EPVAVTCSSGTACM
+68 EPVAVTCSSGTACI

-124 INCTKYHCLLPVI
+124 VNCTKYHCQLPVV

-148 IINEALIELNHHGR
+148 IINEALIELTHHGR

-170 FAAHH
+170 FAQHH
-175 GANYDVESLPDAR
+175 GTSYDVAALPDAR
-188 KITLHQLPMS
+188 KITMHQLPMTETDWKSVS
-198 SSEWKTISARLKGKK
+198 SQLIGKK
-213 VMVVWGQAVYPL
+213 VMIVWGQSVVPL
-225 NEVEKAEN
+225 RDVEKSEN
-233 TFAEKYNVAVLT
+233 EFAKKYNAVVLT
-245 DKMSNCHAKNAI
+245 DKMSNCHANNAI

-262 TMSIMKDNQAPALQP
+262 TMSIMKYNQASSLQP
-277 DVVISIGANYIFN
+277 DIVISIGANYIFN
-290 NELKKYLKNGKAEH
+290 NELKAYLKNGNAEH
-304 WQVGYEDKV
+304 WQVGLEDKV

-326 PETYF
+326 PEKYF
-331 FNMLSENCE
+331 FDKLSENGVSE
-340 SKTNGSYFAEWK
+340 TASNYYEGWK
-352 AIADIP
+352 IISEIP
-358 TLPQMQYC
+358 ALPDMQYC

-377 LPANCDLQ
+377 LPENCDLQ

-393 MAHYIPIKESIR
+393 MAHYIPINNNIR

-416 GSMSTAVGFGAD
+416 GSMSTAVGFGSESD
-428 SNKPLFYITG
+428 KPLYYITG

-443 YDMNSLGNRDIKPNL
+443 YDMNSLSIRHLSKKM
-458 RIIVINNG
+458 RILLINNQG
-466 LGQEFKNVSFPGSL
+466 GAVMY
-480 VLGDDIDKFTAAKG
+480 DKPRNTPTNNLPIYLAAGENKVAKG
-494 HFACQS
+494 W
-500 KTLVKD
+500 
-506 YAENLGFEYLTASN
+506 AESLGFKYLTATN
-520 KEEFAEVYKR
+520 KEEVDSGVKTLLDDKIESPILLEVFTNLSEDR
-530 FISKEL
+530 FCIN
-536 TERPMLFEIFTDTK
+536 D
-550 DETQANYSITSIE
+550 Y
-563 LKSKFVRKVHD
+563 VRSQDQRSLIDKV
-574 TLMKPELVAVKN
+574 LVRLNKMFQ
-586 LAKKIVK
+586 K

>member
-15 LKKFQIKKIVVSP
+15 LKKFGISKIVVSP

-55 AAFFA
+55 AGFFA
-60 LGLIQESG
+60 LGLIQETR
-68 EPVAVTCSSGTACM
+68 EPVAVTCSSGTACI

-124 INCTKYHCLLPVI
+124 VNCTKYHCQLPVI

-148 IINEALIELNHHGR
+148 IINEALIELTHHGR

-170 FAAHH
+170 FAQHH
-175 GANYDVESLPDAR
+175 GTSYDVAALPDAR
-188 KITLHQLPMS
+188 KISMHQLPMTET
-198 SSEWKTISARLKGKK
+198 EWKSISSQLIGKK
-213 VMVVWGQAVYPL
+213 IMIVWGQSVVPL
-225 NEVEKAEN
+225 RDVEKSEN
-233 TFAEKYNVAVLT
+233 EFAKKYNAVVLT
-245 DKMSNCHAKNAI
+245 DKMSNCHANNAI

-262 TMSIMKDNQAPALQP
+262 TMSIMKYNQASSLQP
-277 DVVISIGANYIFN
+277 DIVISIGANYIFN
-290 NELKKYLKNGKAEH
+290 NELKAYLKSGNAEH
-304 WQVGYEDKV
+304 WQVGLEDKV

-326 PETYF
+326 PEKYF
-331 FNMLSENCE
+331 FDKLAENAVSETDSNYYE
-340 SKTNGSYFAEWK
+340 GWK
-352 AIADIP
+352 IISEIP
-358 TLPQMQYC
+358 ALPDMQYC

-377 LPANCDLQ
+377 LPENCDLQ

-393 MAHYIPIKESIR
+393 MAHYIPINKNIR

-416 GSMSTAVGFGAD
+416 GSMSTAVGFGSESD
-428 SNKPLFYITG
+428 KPLYYITG

-443 YDMNSLGNRDIKPNL
+443 YDMNSLSIRHLSKKM
-458 RIIVINNG
+458 RILLINNQG
-466 LGQEFKNVSFPGSL
+466 GAVMY
-480 VLGDDIDKFTAAKG
+480 DKPRNTPTNNLPIYLAAGENKVAKG
-494 HFACQS
+494 W
-500 KTLVKD
+500 
-506 YAENLGFEYLTASN
+506 AESLGFKYLTATN
-520 KEEFAEVYKR
+520 KEEVDSGVKILLDDKIESPVLLEVFTNLSEDR
-530 FISKEL
+530 FCIN
-536 TERPMLFEIFTDTK
+536 D
-550 DETQANYSITSIE
+550 Y
-563 LKSKFVRKVHD
+563 VRSQDQRSLIDKV
-574 TLMKPELVAVKN
+574 LVRLNKMFQ
-586 LAKKIVK
+586 K

>member
-15 LKKFQIKKIVVSP
+15 LKKFGVSKIVVSP

-55 AAFFA
+55 AGFFA
-60 LGLIQESG
+60 LGLIQETG
-68 EPVAVTCSSGTACM
+68 EPVAVTCSSGTACI

-124 INCTKYHCLLPVI
+124 VNCTKYHCQLPVV

-148 IINEALIELNHHGR
+148 IINEALIELTHHGR

-170 FAAHH
+170 FAQHH
-175 GANYDVESLPDAR
+175 GTSYDVVALPDAR
-188 KITLHQLPMS
+188 KITLHQLPMTETDWKSVS
-198 SSEWKTISARLKGKK
+198 SRLVGKK
-213 VMVVWGQAVYPL
+213 VMIVWGQSVVPL
-225 NEVEKAEN
+225 RDVEKSEN
-233 TFAEKYNVAVLT
+233 EFAKKYNAVVLT
-245 DKMSNCHAKNAI
+245 DKMSNCHANNAI

-262 TMSIMKDNQAPALQP
+262 TMSIMKYNQASSLQP
-277 DVVISIGANYIFN
+277 DIVISIGANYIFN
-290 NELKKYLKNGKAEH
+290 NELKAYLKSGNAEH
-304 WQVGYEDKV
+304 WQVGLEDKV

-326 PETYF
+326 PEKYF
-331 FNMLSENCE
+331 FDKLSENGVSE
-340 SKTNGSYFAEWK
+340 TASNYYEGWK
-352 AIADIP
+352 IISEIP
-358 TLPQMQYC
+358 ALPDMQYC

-377 LPANCDLQ
+377 LPENCDLQ

-393 MAHYIPIKESIR
+393 MAHYIPINNNIR

-416 GSMSTAVGFGAD
+416 GSMSTAVGFGSESD
-428 SNKPLFYITG
+428 KPLYYITG

-443 YDMNSLGNRDIKPNL
+443 YDMNSLSIRHLSKKM
-458 RIIVINNG
+458 RILLINNQG
-466 LGQEFKNVSFPGSL
+466 GAVMY
-480 VLGDDIDKFTAAKG
+480 DKPRNTPTNNLPIYLAAGENKVAKG
-494 HFACQS
+494 W
-500 KTLVKD
+500 
-506 YAENLGFEYLTASN
+506 AESLGFKYLTATN
-520 KEEFAEVYKR
+520 KEEVDSGVKTLLDDKIESPVLLEVFTNLSEDR
-530 FISKEL
+530 FCIN
-536 TERPMLFEIFTDTK
+536 D
-550 DETQANYSITSIE
+550 Y
-563 LKSKFVRKVHD
+563 VRSQDQRSLIDKV
-574 TLMKPELVAVKN
+574 LVRLNKMFQ
-586 LAKKIVK
+586 K

>member
-1 MFVNDKMVLQLVAL
+1 MFVNDKMVLQLVSL
-15 LKKFQIKKIVVSP
+15 LKKFGISKIVVSP

-40 ADNYFKLYL
+40 YDSFFKLYL

-60 LGLIQESG
+60 LGLIQECG

-82 NYGSAIVEAFY
+82 NYGSAIVEAYY

-124 INCTKYHCLLPVI
+124 ISCTKYHCQLPVV

-148 IINEALIELNHHGR
+148 VINEALIELTHHGR

-175 GANYDVESLPDAR
+175 GTAYDVKTLPDVR
-188 KITLHQLPMS
+188 KITVHQLPMS
-198 SSEWKTISARLKGKK
+198 SSDWKNISSRLKDKK
-213 VMVVWGQAVYPL
+213 VMIIWGQSVYPL
-225 NEVEKAEN
+225 HVVEKSEN
-233 TFAEKYNVAVLT
+233 AFAEKYNVAVLT
-245 DKMSNCHAKNAI
+245 DKMSNCHADNAI

-277 DVVISIGANYIFN
+277 DIVISVGANYIFN
-290 NELKKYLKNGKAEH
+290 NEIKAYLKNGMSEH
-304 WQVGYEDKV
+304 WQVGLEDKV

-326 PETYF
+326 PESHF
-331 FNMLSENCE
+331 FEMLAENCS
-340 SKTNGSYFAEWK
+340 SKTKNDYYLGWK
-352 AIADIP
+352 EISDLP
-358 TLPQMQYC
+358 TLPDMQYC

-377 LPANCDLQ
+377 LPSNCDLQ

-393 MAHYIPIKESIR
+393 MAHYIPIKEGIR

-416 GSMSTAVGFGAD
+416 GSMSTAVGFGAN
-428 SNKPLFYITG
+428 SNRPLFYITG

-443 YDMNSLGNRDIKPNL
+443 YDMNSLSIRHLSKKT
-458 RIIVINNG
+458 RILLINNNG
-466 LGQEFKNVSFPGSL
+466 GAVMYDQPRNTSTDSL
-480 VLGDDIDKFTAAKG
+480 PIYLAAGETKVAKG
-494 HFACQS
+494 W
-500 KTLVKD
+500 
-506 YAENLGFEYLTASN
+506 AESLGFKYLPAHN
-520 KEEFAEVYKR
+520 KEEVDVGVKVLLDESIDTPVILEVFTNLSEDRYCIVDYIKSQDPR
-530 FISKEL
+530 SFSEKVGGRIS
-536 TERPMLFEIFTDTK
+536 RMF
-550 DETQANYSITSIE
+550 
-563 LKSKFVRKVHD
+563 
-574 TLMKPELVAVKN
+574 
-586 LAKKIVK
+586 KK

>member
-1 MFVNDKMVLQLVAL
+1 MYVNDKMVLQLVAL
-15 LKKFQIKKIVVSP
+15 LKKFGIKRIVVSP

-34 LINSLQ
+34 LINSLE
-40 ADNYFKLYL
+40 ADGSFKLYL

-60 LGLIQESG
+60 LGLIQESD

-124 INCTKYHCLLPVI
+124 IGCTKYHCELPVI

-148 IINEALIELNHHGR
+148 LINEALIELTHHGR

-175 GANYDVESLPDAR
+175 GAAYNVETLPDAR
-188 KITLHQLPMS
+188 KITIHQLPFKE
-198 SSEWKTISARLKGKK
+198 SEWQMISSRLNNKK
-213 VMVVWGQAVYPL
+213 VMIIWGQAVSPL
-225 NEVEKAEN
+225 KEVETSEN
-233 TFAEKYNVAVLT
+233 AFAEKYNVAVLT

-262 TMSIMKDNQAPALQP
+262 TMSIMKDQQIPSLQP
-277 DVVISIGANYIFN
+277 DIVISVGANYIFN
-290 NELKKYLKNGKAEH
+290 NEIKAFLKKGKAEH
-304 WQVGYEDKV
+304 WQVGLEDKV

-326 PETYF
+326 PEAYF
-331 FNMLSENCE
+331 FNMLVDNCVSKSEGTYYTDW
-340 SKTNGSYFAEWK
+340 KT
-352 AIADIP
+352 IADLP
-358 TLPQMQYC
+358 TVPDMQYC

-428 SNKPLFYITG
+428 SDKPLFYITG

-443 YDMNSLGNRDIKPNL
+443 YDMNSLSIRHLSKKT
-458 RIIVINNG
+458 RILLINNQG
-466 LGQEFKNVSFPGSL
+466 GAVMY
-480 VLGDDIDKFTAAKG
+480 DKPRNTATNELPIYLAAGESKVAKG
-494 HFACQS
+494 WVES
-500 KTLVKD
+500 
-506 YAENLGFEYLTASN
+506 LGFKYLTATN
-520 KEEFAEVYKR
+520 KKEVDAGVNVLLDESINSPVLLEVFTNLSEDKFCIYDYLRSQDQRSFGEKVSEK
-530 FISKEL
+530 ISS
-536 TERPMLFEIFTDTK
+536 MF
-550 DETQANYSITSIE
+550 
-563 LKSKFVRKVHD
+563 
-574 TLMKPELVAVKN
+574 
-586 LAKKIVK
+586 KK

>member
-15 LKKFQIKKIVVSP
+15 LKKFGVSKIVVSP

-55 AAFFA
+55 AGFFA
-60 LGLIQESG
+60 LGLIQETG
-68 EPVAVTCSSGTACM
+68 EPVAVTCSSGTACI

-124 INCTKYHCLLPVI
+124 VNCTKYHCQLPVV

-148 IINEALIELNHHGR
+148 IINEALIELTHHGR

-170 FAAHH
+170 FAQHH
-175 GANYDVESLPDAR
+175 GTSYDVVALPDAR
-188 KITLHQLPMS
+188 KITLHQLPMTETDWKSVS
-198 SSEWKTISARLKGKK
+198 SRLVGKK
-213 VMVVWGQAVYPL
+213 VMIVWGQSVVPL
-225 NEVEKAEN
+225 RDVEKSEN
-233 TFAEKYNVAVLT
+233 EFAKKYNAVVLT
-245 DKMSNCHAKNAI
+245 DKMSNCHANNAI

-262 TMSIMKDNQAPALQP
+262 TMSIMKYNQASSLQP
-277 DVVISIGANYIFN
+277 DIVISIGANYIFN
-290 NELKKYLKNGKAEH
+290 NELKAYLKSGNAEH
-304 WQVGYEDKV
+304 WQVGLEDKV

-326 PETYF
+326 PEKYF
-331 FNMLSENCE
+331 FDKLSENVVSE
-340 SKTNGSYFAEWK
+340 TASNYYEGWK
-352 AIADIP
+352 IISEIP
-358 TLPQMQYC
+358 ALPDMQYC

-377 LPANCDLQ
+377 LPENCDLQ

-393 MAHYIPIKESIR
+393 MAHYIPINNNIR

-416 GSMSTAVGFGAD
+416 GSMSTAVGFGSESD
-428 SNKPLFYITG
+428 KPLYYITG

-443 YDMNSLGNRDIKPNL
+443 YDMNSLSIRHLSKKM
-458 RIIVINNG
+458 RILLINNQG
-466 LGQEFKNVSFPGSL
+466 GAVMY
-480 VLGDDIDKFTAAKG
+480 DKPRNTPTNNLPIYLAAGENKVAKG
-494 HFACQS
+494 W
-500 KTLVKD
+500 
-506 YAENLGFEYLTASN
+506 AESLGFKYLTATN
-520 KEEFAEVYKR
+520 KEEVDSGVKTLLDDKIESPVLLEVFTNLSEDR
-530 FISKEL
+530 FCIN
-536 TERPMLFEIFTDTK
+536 D
-550 DETQANYSITSIE
+550 Y
-563 LKSKFVRKVHD
+563 VRSQDQRSLIDKV
-574 TLMKPELVAVKN
+574 
-586 LAKKIVK
+586 LAKLNKMFQK

>member
-1 MFVNDKMVLQLVAL
+1 MYVNDKMVLQLVAL
-15 LKKFQIKKIVVSP
+15 LKKFGIKKIVVSP

-34 LINSLQ
+34 LINTLEAEGS
-40 ADNYFKLYL
+40 FKLYL

-60 LGLIQESG
+60 LGLIQECG

-93 QRLPLLVLSSDRV
+93 QRLPLLILSSDRV

-112 CEDQMYDQASTF
+112 CEDQMYDQVSTF
-124 INCTKYHCLLPVI
+124 ITCTKYHCQLPVI

-175 GANYDVESLPDAR
+175 GTAYDVDILPDAR
-188 KITLHQLPMS
+188 KISMHQLPMI
-198 SSEWKTISARLKGKK
+198 SSEWKYISARLGGKK
-213 VMVVWGQAVYPL
+213 VMIIWGQAVNPL
-225 NEVEKAEN
+225 KDVETAEN
-233 TFAEKYNVAVLT
+233 SFAEMYDAVILT
-245 DKMSNCHAKNAI
+245 DKMSNCHSKNAI

-262 TMSIMKDNQAPALQP
+262 TMNIMKDNQVPTLQP
-277 DVVISIGANYIFN
+277 DIVISVGANYIFN
-290 NELKKYLKNGKAEH
+290 NEIKAFLKKGNAEH
-304 WQVGYEDKV
+304 WQVGLEDKV

-326 PETYF
+326 PEAYF
-331 FNMLSENCE
+331 FNMLTENCDN
-340 SKTNGSYFAEWK
+340 KTKGSYFSDWK
-352 AIADIP
+352 VIADIP
-358 TLPQMQYC
+358 TLPDMQYC

-393 MAHYIPIKESIR
+393 MAHYIPIKDDIR

-416 GSMSTAVGFGAD
+416 GSMSTAVGFGAE
-428 SNKPLFYITG
+428 SGRPLFYITG

-443 YDMNSLGNRDIKPNL
+443 YDMNSLSIRHLSNKT
-458 RIIVINNG
+458 RILLINNHGGAVMYDQPRNTPVEG
-466 LGQEFKNVSFPGSL
+466 LPIYLAAGETK
-480 VLGDDIDKFTAAKG
+480 IAKG
-494 HFACQS
+494 WVES
-500 KTLVKD
+500 
-506 YAENLGFEYLTASN
+506 LGFKYISAKN
-520 KEEFAEVYKR
+520 KGEVDAGVKMLLDES
-530 FISKEL
+530 ISQPILLEVFTNLSEDRYCIGDYIKSQDQRSFGEKVSSRL
-536 TERPMLFEIFTDTK
+536 SRML
-550 DETQANYSITSIE
+550 
-563 LKSKFVRKVHD
+563 
-574 TLMKPELVAVKN
+574 
-586 LAKKIVK
+586 KK